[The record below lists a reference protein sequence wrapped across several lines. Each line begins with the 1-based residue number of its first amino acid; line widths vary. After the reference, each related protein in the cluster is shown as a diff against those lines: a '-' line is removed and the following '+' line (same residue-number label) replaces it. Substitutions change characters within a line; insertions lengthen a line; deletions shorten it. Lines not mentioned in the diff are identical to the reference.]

1 MGPRQRPCR
10 IQGRD
15 SWAPQLLRINK
26 YGFQDRRAV
35 HIAFV
40 AVGRE
45 SLTTKKGNAVW
56 MEPHSSLVMRATG
69 MLRRLEHLSY
79 AVRLKVG
86 LV

>member
-1 MGPRQRPCR
+1 M
-10 IQGRD
+10 
-15 SWAPQLLRINK
+15 
-26 YGFQDRRAV
+26 